1 VTAMTQ
7 NKKIV
12 LIDDD
17 QLNNLINTRIITKF
31 SDYTVTSFTS
41 GREGLKFLAS
51 SDPADFP
58 EIIFLDINMPVM
70 DGWEFLEEYQKLPEA
85 LVQNCLI
92 IMLTSSIDIN
102 DIEKSKLFK
111 NVREFM
117 SKPLTVESLRLVARM
132 RDEKRIDS

>member
-1 VTAMTQ
+1 MTAMTQ
-7 NKKIV
+7 NKRIV

-31 SDYTVTSFTS
+31 SDYTVNSFTS
-41 GREGLKFLAS
+41 GREGLRFLAS
-51 SDPADFP
+51 SEPGDFP

-85 LVQNCLI
+85 LVQHCSV

-102 DIEKSKLFK
+102 DIEKAKLFK

-117 SKPLTVESLRLVARM
+117 SKPLTVESLRVVARM